1 MKLKSLLMLV
11 ILLFI
16 GMAFTAPPPAEAQ
29 VSNPVVIEINEIF
42 RDKVITISEIASN
55 RTVTVENRSALDY
68 VTVLIPN
75 NLGIITEEQTGL
87 SIPPMTG
94 STFEFYGKYF
104 IIRTGP
110 ENSES
115 NIRIIIGNVKNY
127 NLGSNDNVYWLR
139 TIFELPLTA
148 PEGAFANLRMGGGP
162 TREISYL
169 VFFTDGV
176 WKIIN
181 TVN

>member
-1 MKLKSLLMLV
+1 MCSLKEYVLLNFVISNYFLSFSISFFLGVLV
-11 ILLFI
+11 NFL
-16 GMAFTAPPPAEAQ
+16 
-29 VSNPVVIEINEIF
+29 
-42 RDKVITISEIASN
+42 ITIN
-55 RTVTVENRSALDY
+55 K
-68 VTVLIPN
+68 
-75 NLGIITEEQTGL
+75 
-87 SIPPMTG
+87 
-94 STFEFYGKYF
+94 FYGKYF